1 MAAGATKCRLDFA
14 QTLHGN
20 WVWFVMIY
28 KMLKGTASEWRRC
41 LQGIDTTSKGDTM
54 GSPDREGE
62 NEQAAIRKH
71 RKDNAVNI
79 FCLKHLL
86 KVKDGTGEGQGRD
99 TVSLTALQVLTHK
112 DIHNSKMR
120 GRITGGAAKLGW
132 SVMNPDER
140 EALMIPMPK
149 PMQDAIS
156 KAGKLPEGHP
166 LRDFIIAVAELAVCP
181 MAQMQWGHLW
191 RDRSFPLVLFNTDN
205 HNSYSWLHTMFA
217 NNELAREVC
226 RLIATLCFTEEHT
239 IRSLWWPT
247 YVNNLADLISRMLDE
262 NGNEIPS
269 VREEFEVD
277 NAQLEHPYR
286 ILTPDEWN
294 PRISH
299 FVDWLGGLEH
309 AFSALENI
317 PLQADLFE
325 APTKQVRGG
334 SMNVGQSVMDK
345 KESGSESVRFTNPEI
360 TTFWEPALSPSL
372 IAEMWIES
380 KGRRAT
386 HTMPSQA

>member
-1 MAAGATKCRLDFA
+1 M
-14 QTLHGN
+14 
-20 WVWFVMIY
+20 V
-28 KMLKGTASEWRRC
+28 
-41 LQGIDTTSKGDTM
+41 
-54 GSPDREGE
+54 SPGRDGE
-62 NEQAAIRKH
+62 NEQVAIRKH

-99 TVSLTALQVLTHK
+99 TVSLTVLQAITHK
-112 DIHNSKMR
+112 DIHNSKVR
-120 GRITGGAAKLGW
+120 GRIPGDATKLVW

-191 RDRSFPLVLFNTDN
+191 RDKSFPLVLFNTDN
-205 HNSYSWLHTMFA
+205 HNSYSWLHTMLA
-217 NNELAREVC
+217 NNELAQEIC

-262 NGNEIPS
+262 DGNEISS
-269 VREEFEVD
+269 VREEFELD

-286 ILTPDEWN
+286 IPTPDEWN
-294 PRISH
+294 PRIPR
-299 FVDWLGGLEH
+299 FVEWLGGLEH

-317 PLQADLFE
+317 PLQSDLVDMP
-325 APTKQVRGG
+325 AKRSRGG
-334 SMNVGQSVMDK
+334 SMNK
-345 KESGSESVRFTNPEI
+345 KESRKKKVESGSASVKFTNPEV
-360 TTFWEPALSPSL
+360 TSFWEPTLTDR
-372 IAEMWIES
+372 S
-380 KGRRAT
+380 KVDQVTGKTGYT
-386 HTMPSQA
+386 HDAFTSVTWGNSSDTII